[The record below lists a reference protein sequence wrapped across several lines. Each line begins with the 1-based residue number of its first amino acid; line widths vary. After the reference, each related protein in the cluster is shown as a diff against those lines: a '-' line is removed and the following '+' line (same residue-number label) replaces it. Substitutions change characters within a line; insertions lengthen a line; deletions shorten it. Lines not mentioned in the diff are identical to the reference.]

1 MNSVIG
7 ALETMYGVPT
17 LKSQAQ
23 KALFNQLD
31 LVLPSWTTAI
41 VTENLQLQDKLRFVT
56 RDYDRLRQRLR
67 SRKRRIREALH
78 ESRYKNQRMEEIEE
92 FIDKQWYRRAQSE
105 LRTLRSLNYVQN
117 ELQQIY
123 SLIRVS

>member
-1 MNSVIG
+1 
-7 ALETMYGVPT
+7 MYGVPT